1 MPQPLENEPPRW
13 NEAYTVVFLIDQ
25 APPQHIVTL
34 KRASWKAFAP
44 GLFTGIGGAI
54 ETGENALVA
63 AHRELAEETGLTG
76 LALHEFARCII
87 RQQQKVLH
95 YYWAIYSSGLYPD
108 RDQYPGPGLPVCTE
122 GQLEW
127 SAVDQLAEKPWI
139 PTTAAVVQEWTQRNF
154 ALARPWTLYAS
165 PLAGDE
171 TWLHRRIEK
180 IEEGLHF
187 E

>member
-1 MPQPLENEPPRW
+1 MPQPLKQEPPRW
-13 NEAYTVVFLIDQ
+13 NEAYTVAFLIDQ
-25 APPQHIVTL
+25 VPPREIVL
-34 KRASWKAFAP
+34 LQRASWKAFAP

-54 ETGENALVA
+54 ETGENALEA

-76 LALHEFARCII
+76 LTLHEFARCII
-87 RQQQKVLH
+87 REQQKILH
-95 YYWAIYSSGLYPD
+95 YYWAHYC
-108 RDQYPGPGLPVCTE
+108 GPALPACTE

-127 SAVDQLAEKPWI
+127 SAVDPLVDKPWI
-139 PTTAAVVQEWTQRNF
+139 PTTAAVVQEWAHRNF
-154 ALARPWTLYAS
+154 ALTQPWTLYAS

-171 TWLHRRIEK
+171 TWLHRRIDR